1 MWKRKTKIERQ
12 LDAAEHATSE
22 AVGQLANTIR
32 ERFDGEASRQVAE
45 NLDQLARRIDD
56 LDLGDTMR
64 KRRKELERATKKANR
79 KVEQALKELDKTRA
93 RVSRDANQL
102 AARVGDTLEEGSH
115 QLANLSQ
122 QAAPAEPRAWI
133 VPTFFGF
140 LAGFG
145 FGFLF
150 ARRRS
155 AHHEAA

>member
-22 AVGQLANTIR
+22 AVGQLASTIR
-32 ERFDGEASRQVAE
+32 DRFEGDASRQVAE

-56 LDLGDTMR
+56 LDLSDTMR

-79 KVEQALKELDKTRA
+79 KVDEALKELDKTRT

-102 AARVGDTLEEGSH
+102 AARVGGTIEEGSH
-115 QLANLSQ
+115 QLATISH

-145 FGFLF
+145 LGFLF
-150 ARRRS
+150 ARRPK
-155 AHHEAA
+155 HHDEA